1 MRRSLLLWLSI
12 LLCFTLVAAACGD
25 DGDSAGG
32 DDSGDDGDNGSG
44 DDGDDDSTDGA
55 GDDLETGEGTFDGE
69 QITSEGEGSGSAD
82 LDPVYGGDLRWGL
95 NRDGTGFDLTGAV
108 APGTL
113 RILSAIA
120 DPLVRLDADGNWAP
134 FLAESFV
141 PNDDY
146 TVWTVTMR
154 DGVVFHDG
162 SPLDAETVV
171 ANLQAFKDSAL
182 VGFVVGQVES
192 YVVTGDLT
200 FEARM
205 TDPWATFPFVLTGQA
220 GFVVPTDQIGVNDWY
235 TGTGPFKLDSWTLGE
250 GARLVRNDDYWQE
263 GLPYLDSIEFTFA
276 PEQDTRRLAFEQGQF
291 DGYLSP
297 GDADILDFLEDD
309 SIDVWIGTGSANEMA
324 YLLNVT
330 VPPLDDVRVRRALA
344 HATPRQDVIDLYRS
358 GLSTPA
364 NGPIHPG
371 SQWYVETDYPDY
383 DLDEARRLIEEYEA
397 EVGPVEFTM
406 SSEQG
411 ASFREVT
418 DLVLDDWRSVGVD
431 VEYVDIA
438 LGQSAITGITDNFEA
453 IAWIQFSDSDPDG
466 FYIWFHS
473 SQVTTNWSNH
483 NFPEID
489 EPLAR
494 GRATAD
500 LEERKAAYADFQH
513 ALADLVP
520 VVWLDHFNGLE
531 GEVAWPYVHGVMESY
546 LPDGTDALPMTG
558 GSFHRWEQIW
568 MEPQG

>member
-1 MRRSLLLWLSI
+1 MRRSVLLWLSI
-12 LLCFTLVAAACGD
+12 LLSLTLVAAACGD
-25 DGDSAGG
+25 DSDGESTGGDSGSDGG
-32 DDSGDDGDNGSG
+32 DGGG
-44 DDGDDDSTDGA
+44 DGDDDPPV
-55 GDDLETGEGTFDGE
+55 DDEVIGEGTFDGE
-69 QITSEGEGSGSAD
+69 QITSEGEGSGATD
-82 LDPVYGGDLRWGL
+82 LDPVAGGDLRWGL

-113 RILSAIA
+113 RLLSALA
-120 DPLVRLDADGNWAP
+120 DPLVRLDENGDWAP
-134 FLAESFV
+134 FLAESLV
-141 PNDDY
+141 PNDDF
-146 TVWTVTMR
+146 TEWTITMR
-154 DGVVFHDG
+154 EGVVFHDG

-171 ANLQAFKDSAL
+171 ASLQAFKDSAL

-192 YVVTGDLT
+192 YTVTGDLEFVAT
-200 FEARM
+200 M
-205 TDPWATFPFVLTGQA
+205 TAPWATFPFVLTGQA
-220 GFVVPTDQIGVNDWY
+220 GTIVPIDQIGVNDWFI
-235 TGTGPFKLDSWTLGE
+235 GTGPFKLDSWTLGE
-250 GARLVRNDDYWQE
+250 GARLVKNEDYWQE

-291 DGYLSP
+291 DGYNSP
-297 GDADILDFLEDD
+297 GDGDIVDFLEDD
-309 SIDVWIGTGSANEMA
+309 SIDVWIGTGSANEMG
-324 YLLNVT
+324 YILNVT
-330 VPPLDDVRVRRALA
+330 IPPLDDVRVRRALA
-344 HATPRQDVIDLYRS
+344 HATPREDVIKLFRS
-358 GLSTPA
+358 GLTTPA
-364 NGPIHPG
+364 NSPISPG
-371 SQWYVETDYPDY
+371 SQWYVETDYPEY

-397 EVGPVEFTM
+397 EVGPVEFTL

-418 DLVLDDWRSVGVD
+418 DLVMQDWRSVGVD

-438 LGQSAITGITDNFEA
+438 LGQSAITGITDNFES

-483 NFPEID
+483 AFPEID

-500 LEERKAAYADFQH
+500 LDERKAAYADFQH

-520 VVWLDHFNGLE
+520 IVWLDHFNGLE
-531 GEVAWPYVHGVMESY
+531 AEVSWPYVHGVNESF
-546 LPDGTDALPMTG
+546 LPDGSPALPMTG